1 MNNNTRKLK
10 FKSLPWQSIL
20 KVYWALVLNG
30 LATVLV
36 VWGVI
41 LIVNH

>member
-1 MNNNTRKLK
+1 MTNGKPK
-10 FKSLPWQSIL
+10 FKSLPWRSIV
-20 KVYWALVLNG
+20 KAYWVLVLNG

-41 LIVNH
+41 LVISH